1 MIHRLLPDVRVAI
14 GHGQMEGHKLEQIML
29 AFIEGEYDVLV
40 ATTIIESGLDIANVN
55 TIIINDAQNYG
66 LSELHQLRGRVGRT
80 NKKAFCYLLAPPMSV
95 LTDEAR
101 KRLKAIEE
109 FSDLGS
115 GFNIA
120 MRDLD
125 IRGAGNILGGEQSG
139 FISEIGFE
147 MYNRILDEAILELK
161 EVDFKDV
168 FAEEISKKYV
178 RECQI
183 ETDLEVMLPDFYV
196 SNTTERLS
204 LYKELDS
211 IENETNLLIF
221 QDRMIDRFG
230 PVPDQAIELM
240 NALRL
245 RWLARD
251 MGIEKLV
258 IRQGALIGFFVN
270 NPDSPYYQSDAF
282 TKVLQY
288 LQRRPN
294 AFKMRENNGRLTVS
308 FKNIN
313 SIAMAI
319 AAMQPIISY
328 EVVVNQ

>member
-1 MIHRLLPDVRVAI
+1 
-14 GHGQMEGHKLEQIML
+14 
-29 AFIEGEYDVLV
+29 
-40 ATTIIESGLDIANVN
+40 
-55 TIIINDAQNYG
+55 
-66 LSELHQLRGRVGRT
+66 
-80 NKKAFCYLLAPPMSV
+80 
-95 LTDEAR
+95 
-101 KRLKAIEE
+101 LKAIEE

-161 EVDFKDV
+161 EVEFKDV
-168 FAEEISKKYV
+168 FAEDLNTKKYV
-178 RECQI
+178 KECQI
-183 ETDLEVMLPDFYV
+183 ETDLEVMLPDDYV
-196 SNTTERLS
+196 SSTTERLS

-211 IENETNLLIF
+211 IEGESNLLIF
-221 QDRMIDRFG
+221 QERLIDRFG
-230 PVPDQAIELM
+230 PVPNQAVELM

-251 MGIEKLV
+251 LGIEKLV

-270 NPDSPYYQSDAF
+270 NPESPYYQSAAF

-288 LQRRPN
+288 LQYKPY
-294 AFKMRENNGRLTVS
+294 AFKMRENNGRLTIS

-313 SIAMAI
+313 SISSALAV
-319 AAMQPIISY
+319 MQPITSF
-328 EVVVNQ
+328 ETMGVNL